1 MTNSEQSIIDKQL
14 ELKKIA
20 ERLSDRNYRSVLTEE
35 EAIYFGKR
43 GFVVAFG
50 VDDWGVS
57 FRGAYHE
64 DFYLDD
70 DKIYFVDGDIVYNK
84 EYCCADCKALKLV
97 KRVAKYITP
106 RYTIRG
112 WQFDANFPH
121 AYFPIMKDGVAF
133 GEGIVFAYEDVRD
146 NSQNA

>member
-1 MTNSEQSIIDKQL
+1 MNRSDFIVGQTVY
-14 ELKKIA
+14 LKTISHV
-20 ERLSDRNYRSVLTEE
+20 SDRWNKERIVEGVVS
-35 EAIYFGKR
+35 KR
-43 GFVVAFG
+43 
-50 VDDWGVS
+50 GVS

-97 KRVAKYITP
+97 KRIAKYIAP

-121 AYFPIMKDGVAF
+121 AYFPITKDGVAF
-133 GEGIVFAYEDVRD
+133 GEGIVFAYEDVGG